1 MPNKNK
7 CEEILTLEAEQNMSI
22 CVFDLNNLRIIDNQ
36 QGHERGDFYINSFA
50 KNLRKGVDENQFV
63 GRCGGDEFIAF
74 FKKCDKGRRKKK
86 FRKYQKEC
94 TKCSEIPLSYPAGFA
109 YSNDFFKINN
119 ARIVL
124 SGR

>member
-1 MPNKNK
+1 MILYELIKVLRYARVNRELKNKVYLDEATGLPNKNK

-86 FRKYQKEC
+86 FRKYQKRM
-94 TKCSEIPLSYPAGFA
+94 Y
-109 YSNDFFKINN
+109 
-119 ARIVL
+119 
-124 SGR
+124 